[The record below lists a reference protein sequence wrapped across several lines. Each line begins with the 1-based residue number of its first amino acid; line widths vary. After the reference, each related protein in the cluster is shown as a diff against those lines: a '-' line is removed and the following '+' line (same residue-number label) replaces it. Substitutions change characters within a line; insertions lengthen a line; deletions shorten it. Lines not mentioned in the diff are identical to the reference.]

1 MRARVRVQLH
11 AQDELAP
18 LLPPQ
23 VQHHHATW
31 GVASTAAAGTVYSAE
46 VLGVQGYEP
55 GSDETEG
62 DTVTRRWGIRK
73 EALALSLENH
83 QPPPRCLYV
92 LCSVFYYLLYISL
105 DYGTETSSGG
115 LNRIR
120 LNPQFGP

>member
-46 VLGVQGYEP
+46 VLGVQGYES

-62 DTVTRRWGIRK
+62 DSDTTMEDSKGGID
-73 EALALSLENH
+73 LASWE
-83 QPPPRCLYV
+83 PPPRGGVACMFYV
-92 LCSVFYYLLYISL
+92 LCSITYC
-105 DYGTETSSGG
+105 T
-115 LNRIR
+115 
-120 LNPQFGP
+120 